1 MGTRMETPGDGGR
14 GGLRAEIPCLLTS
27 APTPFP
33 ACGAAGLILSLS
45 HTLDFSLCD
54 LAEQLWAG
62 VTGRG
67 WGGGQV
73 PLKCEQRPVVLCF
86 SHTPQT
92 AFSLPFLS
100 FRFLSAVFKKCC

>member
-14 GGLRAEIPCLLTS
+14 GGLRADIPCLPTS

-54 LAEQLWAG
+54 LAEQPWAG

-67 WGGGQV
+67 WGGGGGPPEV
-73 PLKCEQRPVVLCF
+73 
-86 SHTPQT
+86 
-92 AFSLPFLS
+92 
-100 FRFLSAVFKKCC
+100 